1 MPRLVF
7 TAKLENLLAM
17 MRLITEQAQAVG
29 FEEKKINQIQLAA
42 EEVLANVINYAY
54 PDKSG
59 EVEINLTPE
68 PSKQLEIEISDSGIA
83 FNPLDLPEPDISTP
97 MEKRQIGG
105 LGVYL
110 LRKLMDEVR
119 YKREGERN
127 ILTFIKKV

>member
-83 FNPLDLPEPDISTP
+83 FNPLDLPEPDISAP